1 MLTFYSIVDKSIKH
15 LDTGALLASLV
26 PIATFFFLGC
36 LCSQPETRSF
46 SIVAHTS
53 RTFGNAAA
61 NHSRLLC
68 TKTQE
73 NVSQYQ

>member
-15 LDTGALLASLV
+15 LLSLV
-26 PIATFFFLGC
+26 APTATFFFLGC
-36 LCSQPETRSF
+36 LCSQPEMRSF

>member
-15 LDTGALLASLV
+15 LFSLV
-26 PIATFFFLGC
+26 PTGTFFFLGC
-36 LCSQPETRSF
+36 LCSHPETRSF

-53 RTFGNAAA
+53 RIFGTAAA
-61 NHSRLLC
+61 NHSRFRC